1 VLGKF
6 GLVRFGPVLAKP
18 ETEPIGLAQTETEPF
33 KVSQNSPNRLKSSS
47 VRFTLGLN
55 HLRESLVSG
64 LV

>member
-6 GLVRFGPVLAKP
+6 GLVQFGPVLAKP
-18 ETEPIGLAQTETEPF
+18 ETGPIGFGQTETKPF
-33 KVSQNSPNRLKSSS
+33 KISQNSPNRLRSGL

-55 HLRESLVSG
+55 HLRECLVSG